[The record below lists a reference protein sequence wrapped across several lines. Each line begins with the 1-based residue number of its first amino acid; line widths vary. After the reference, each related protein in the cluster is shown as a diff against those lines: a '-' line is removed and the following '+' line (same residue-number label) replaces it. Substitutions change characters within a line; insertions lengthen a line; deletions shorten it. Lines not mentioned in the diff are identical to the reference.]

1 MLSKHPP
8 TSSADDC
15 IAPETI
21 TEIIDKHSDEA
32 PSALVLYLYLLAIDR
47 GDEQPPSQ
55 QALSERTGI
64 CPATVRTQ
72 LDALQKLDLV
82 QGRRDQRD
90 RRYKIYESNTDKK
103 HCFGIYTTPG
113 STARTGCPARP
124 HS

>member
-1 MLSKHPP
+1 MLSKYPL

-64 CPATVRTQ
+64 CPATVREH
-72 LDALQKLDLV
+72 LDTLQQAGLV
-82 QGRRDQRD
+82 QGRRDQCD
-90 RRYKIYESNTDKK
+90 RRYKIYESNAAKK
-103 HCFGIYTTPG
+103 
-113 STARTGCPARP
+113 
-124 HS
+124 